1 MAQNGVFTTW
11 RDLVNQLKSD
21 LANPAFR
28 TMQSYSVAGRVVT
41 YRSLKDLRDLLD
53 WAEEEAAKEEGTMYH
68 GRTYAANRGRG

>member
-1 MAQNGVFTTW
+1 MAEGLFFSTW
-11 RDLVNQLKSD
+11 RELANQLKND

-53 WAEEEAAKEEGTMYH
+53 WAEEEAAKEEGTAFP
-68 GRTYAANRGRG
+68 RCVYAKNGGRG